1 VAIDHDRFILTNEQ
15 YDSGIALDEYNDKYS
30 IASAYLNKN
39 GQVALKWVFQQK
51 WDKDTKKSVPGKNMP
66 LKIELGTR
74 DEAIETLKDLLRMLG
89 YFIDVPT
96 GQPDGELPF

>member
-1 VAIDHDRFILTNEQ
+1 MAIEHDNFILTNKQ

-30 IASAYLNKN
+30 IVSAYLNKD

-51 WDKDTKKSVPGKNMP
+51 WDKEAKKSVPGKNMP

-74 DEAIETLKDLLRMLG
+74 EEAVETLKDLLMMLG
-89 YFIDVPT
+89 WSEDVPT
-96 GQPDGELPF
+96 GQPDGDVPF